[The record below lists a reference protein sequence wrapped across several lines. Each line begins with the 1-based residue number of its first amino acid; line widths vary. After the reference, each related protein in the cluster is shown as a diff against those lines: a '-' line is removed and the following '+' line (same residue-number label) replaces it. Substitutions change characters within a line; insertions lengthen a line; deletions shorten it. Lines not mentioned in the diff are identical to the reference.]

1 MKPIGPIVNNKPTSC
16 DDYTASCVM
25 WDGPNISIDC
35 LGVRICKGEEITPIL
50 YNSVKNLC
58 DILDRINMENVSVEC
73 IGNII
78 NTNRSIN
85 DIFNIIIERMCVES
99 DKINALENTYNEVLY
114 ADLPYCLQEFSDA
127 LTITKLKLPE
137 YYQKLALQICLYI
150 TDIIALQDAVKPGS
164 YIQTQLALLQVEI
177 TALCSAT
184 TALVTPTCT
193 ADKTNQV
200 AIQNITNPF
209 LDELLITTTVPHN
222 LITGNH
228 VNIYGVVPSY
238 YNLNNLEILVNSPTQ
253 FTVIGPGGLA
263 PSYISGGFTVPVT
276 SMSVETAYSLLER
289 AFCSFKNFTGTR
301 EELTAA
307 IARDCPNLG
316 DLPRLTNTGTM
327 KDIVGWVDTPF
338 NVADSMTNLWL
349 TVCDLRSAIN
359 NLQLGCCVDS
369 PCLSF
374 DIGYTL
380 VFNPTYLT
388 VVFSGNSTIKS
399 LDRLNAYTG
408 GFIPGWLIADFP
420 VVDNVTITLND
431 GSGDVVYDTG
441 QTIMS
446 LMTGG
451 AYVLNYPMDYDS
463 NAPIKTIN
471 ITFDYKWNNPVHPG
485 DTDCTTCE
493 CCCTFNLTNGI
504 Y

>member
-1 MKPIGPIVNNKPTSC
+1 MKPIGPVVNNKPTSC

-25 WDGPNISIDC
+25 WDGPDISIDC

-78 NTNRSIN
+78 NTDRSIN
-85 DIFNIIIERMCVES
+85 DIFNIIIERMCIES
-99 DKINALENTYNEVLY
+99 DKINALESTYNEVLY
-114 ADLPYCLQEFSDA
+114 ADLPYCLQQFSDA

-177 TALCSAT
+177 TALCGAT

-193 ADKTNQV
+193 NDPV
-200 AIQNITNPF
+200 ANPAV
-209 LDELLITTTVPHN
+209 DPVEVELA
-222 LITGNH
+222 
-228 VNIYGVVPSY
+228 YGW
-238 YNLNNLEILVNSPTQ
+238 
-253 FTVIGPGGLA
+253 
-263 PSYISGGFTVPVT
+263 
-276 SMSVETAYSLLER
+276 LER
-289 AFCSFKNFTGTR
+289 AFCSFRNFTGTP

-327 KDIVGWVDTPF
+327 KDIPGWVDTPYSI
-338 NVADSMTNLWL
+338 ADSMTNLWL
-349 TVCDLRSAIN
+349 TICDIRSAIN

-380 VFNPTYLT
+380 VFNPTDLT
-388 VVFSGNSTIKS
+388 VVFSGSSTIKS
-399 LDRLNAYTG
+399 LDRLNSYIG
-408 GFIPGWLIADFP
+408 GFIPMWLITDFP

-451 AYVLNYPMDYDS
+451 SYVLNYPMDYDP

>member
-1 MKPIGPIVNNKPTSC
+1 MKPIGPVVNNKPTSC

-35 LGVRICKGEEITPIL
+35 LGVQICKGEEITPIL

-58 DILDRINMENVSVEC
+58 DILDRINMENISVEC

-78 NTNRSIN
+78 NTDRSIN

-114 ADLPYCLQEFSDA
+114 ADLPYCLQQFSDA

-177 TALCSAT
+177 NALCGAT
-184 TALVTPTCT
+184 NTLVTPTCT
-193 ADKTNQV
+193 NDPV
-200 AIQNITNPF
+200 ANPAV
-209 LDELLITTTVPHN
+209 DPVEVEL
-222 LITGNH
+222 
-228 VNIYGVVPSY
+228 
-238 YNLNNLEILVNSPTQ
+238 
-253 FTVIGPGGLA
+253 
-263 PSYISGGFTVPVT
+263 
-276 SMSVETAYSLLER
+276 AYEWLER
-289 AFCSFKNFTGTR
+289 AFCSFRNFTGTP

-316 DLPRLTNTGTM
+316 NLPRLTNTGTM
-327 KDIVGWVDTPF
+327 KDIPGWVDTPF
-338 NVADSMTNLWL
+338 SVADSMTNLWL
-349 TVCDLRSAIN
+349 TICDIRSAIN

-388 VVFSGNSTIKS
+388 VVFSGSSTIKS
-399 LDRLNAYTG
+399 LDRLNAYIG
-408 GFIPGWLIADFP
+408 GFIPMWLIADFP

-431 GSGDVVYDTG
+431 GSGDVVYNTG

-451 AYVLNYPMDYDS
+451 SYVLPYPMDYDP

-471 ITFDYKWNNPVHPG
+471 ITFDYKWNNPVHSG